1 MAHLVELLVDLN
13 IIVFVVLTKL
23 SYDSAIGQRH
33 KLCVDLVN
41 PCPLPV
47 SDVSWALVGPILTS
61 RPLKKISIGMG

>member
-33 KLCVDLVN
+33 KLCIDLVN
-41 PCPLPV
+41 SCPLPV

-61 RPLKKISIGMG
+61 RPLKKISIGTG